1 MKIVFCGTNLPE
13 SLDLELHDLSLS
25 GNRFQNNIYTFI
37 KMNNK
42 DIFSLNYIGYPI
54 ESEKIELV
62 EKAISLEKDKNYVF
76 KNGNIIKSMLMYRKQ
91 LKKILKE
98 ANAVIAYNVC
108 YPWLLLPFMAR
119 HRKCKSVVILADYSG
134 AESYKSLFMKLF
146 AKVCLFDMRNYDLV
160 VGLSSNIKNKLT
172 KKQKFICV
180 EGGINLTDFLTE
192 KFKALPQTK
201 NEKIRI
207 MYSGA
212 LKDVTGVDLFLD
224 AIKKIKNPDIEF
236 IFSGKGVLENEII
249 KQAKKDKRIIF
260 KGSMPYEEYL
270 SVLSNAHILINPRN
284 MNMPENQNNFPSK
297 YMEYLASGRVLIS
310 TKFAGFE
317 KFLNTAFFC
326 ESTSE
331 DLAKTIEETID
342 KYNNV
347 YQDIFTK
354 NRDIAQ
360 NYDFNE
366 QMKKILKEIP
376 KIN

>member
-1 MKIVFCGTNLPE
+1 M
-13 SLDLELHDLSLS
+13 
-25 GNRFQNNIYTFI
+25 
-37 KMNNK
+37 
-42 DIFSLNYIGYPI
+42 
-54 ESEKIELV
+54 
-62 EKAISLEKDKNYVF
+62 F
-76 KNGNIIKSMLMYRKQ
+76 KNGNIIKSMFIYRKK
-91 LKKILKE
+91 LKKVLKE
-98 ANAVIAYNVC
+98 TDAVIAYNVC
-108 YPWLLLPFMAR
+108 YPWLLLPCMAC
-119 HRKCKSVVILADYSG
+119 HRKCKSIVILADYSG
-134 AESYKSLFMKLF
+134 TESYSSLFMKLF
-146 AKVCLFDMRNYDLV
+146 AKACLFDMRKYDLV
-160 VGLSSNIKNKLT
+160 VGLSSNIKNKLR
-172 KKQKFICV
+172 KKQKFICI
-180 EGGINLTDFLTE
+180 EGGINLTDFLTK
-192 KFKALPQTK
+192 KFKALPLVK
-201 NEKIRI
+201 NEKLRV

-212 LKDVTGVDLFLD
+212 LKDVTGVDLLLE
-224 AIKKIKNPDIEF
+224 AIKKIKNPNIEF

-249 KQAKKDKRIIF
+249 EQAKKDKRIIF

-270 SVLSNAHILINPRN
+270 DTLGTAHILINPRN

-317 KFLNTAFFC
+317 KFLDTAFFC

-331 DLAKTIEETID
+331 DLAKTIEETIN
-342 KYNNV
+342 KYNDV

>member
-1 MKIVFCGTNLPE
+1 MKIIFCGTNLPE

-25 GNRFQNNIYTFI
+25 GNRFQNNIYTYL
-37 KMNNK
+37 KKNNEE
-42 DIFSLNYIGYPI
+42 ITSLNYIGYPI
-54 ESEKIELV
+54 ENEKTELV
-62 EKAISLEKDKNYVF
+62 KKMISYEKDKDYVF
-76 KNGNIIKSMLMYRKQ
+76 KNGNIIKSMFIYRKK
-91 LKKILKE
+91 LKKVLKE
-98 ANAVIAYNVC
+98 TDAVIAYNVC
-108 YPWLLLPFMAR
+108 YPWLLLPCMAC
-119 HRKCKSVVILADYSG
+119 HRKCKSIVILADYSG
-134 AESYKSLFMKLF
+134 TESYSSLFMKLF
-146 AKVCLFDMRNYDLV
+146 AKVCLFDMRKYDLV
-160 VGLSSNIKNKLT
+160 VGLSSNIKNKLR
-172 KKQKFICV
+172 KKQKFICI
-180 EGGINLTDFLTE
+180 EGGINLTDFLTK
-192 KFKALPQTK
+192 KFKALPLVK
-201 NEKIRI
+201 NEKLRV

-212 LKDVTGVDLFLD
+212 LKDVTGVDLLLE
-224 AIKKIKNPDIEF
+224 AIKKIKNPNIEF

-249 KQAKKDKRIIF
+249 EQAKKDKRIIF

-270 SVLSNAHILINPRN
+270 DTLGTAHILINPRN

-317 KFLNTAFFC
+317 KFLDTAFFC

-331 DLAKTIEETID
+331 DLAKTIEETIN